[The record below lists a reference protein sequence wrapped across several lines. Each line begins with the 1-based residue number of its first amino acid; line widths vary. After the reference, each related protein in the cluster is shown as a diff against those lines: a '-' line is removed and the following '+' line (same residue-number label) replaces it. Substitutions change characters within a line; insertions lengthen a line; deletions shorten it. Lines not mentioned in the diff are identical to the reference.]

1 MMSFEEKKEFIEII
15 EEMHNK
21 QNSKFI
27 KQMWFKV
34 GIPLLTVLIIGFFG
48 FQVRTNNTLI
58 LQGSN
63 IEHNTDDIIKNS
75 QQHDDLVNLLIY
87 GQLPNPSRRHTIK
100 AKK

>member
-48 FQVRTNNTLI
+48 FQLFVSCTAA
-58 LQGSN
+58 
-63 IEHNTDDIIKNS
+63 NS
-75 QQHDDLVNLLIY
+75 CQWNY
-87 GQLPNPSRRHTIK
+87 
-100 AKK
+100 